1 MKKRIA
7 IIFFTEQG
15 GSLAG
20 KMLETFRNTEQ
31 FSDEECPE
39 SPEIILYRKMK
50 FPDCMNQGVV
60 DVSESL
66 HDWCASIFPVVD
78 ALIFIGASGIAVRTI
93 APFLVSKIKDPAV
106 LVADE
111 AGKHMISLL
120 SGHLGGGNEL
130 NRFLAERLGADP
142 VITTASDVR
151 GKLAIDVWAQKN
163 HLYITDL
170 TAAKAVAARIVNG
183 ETVPFCCEGRVSGQ
197 VPPELKRVDADTL
210 PEQDGAVIVSV
221 RNKQISDRIQTDEQG
236 MFRAK
241 ESEGTD
247 AAAKKCGNLHLV
259 PRAVILG
266 IGCKKGKSAEE
277 IRKFV
282 FSLLREQKVAPQSIC
297 KIASIDLKAKEAG
310 LKAFAEEL
318 AVPFVTFS
326 AEKLNELPGEYTS
339 SAFVSSVTGA
349 DNVCERAAMAA
360 VDSGEREGARFLC
373 RKAAG
378 NGVTAALLEQP
389 WEVFFE

>member
-1 MKKRIA
+1 M
-7 IIFFTEQG
+7 
-15 GSLAG
+15 
-20 KMLETFRNTEQ
+20 
-31 FSDEECPE
+31 
-39 SPEIILYRKMK
+39 
-50 FPDCMNQGVV
+50 
-60 DVSESL
+60 
-66 HDWCASIFPVVD
+66 
-78 ALIFIGASGIAVRTI
+78 
-93 APFLVSKIKDPAV
+93 
-106 LVADE
+106 VADD
-111 AGKHMISLL
+111 AGTHVISLL

-130 NRFLAERLGADP
+130 TRFLAERLGADP

-170 TAAKAVAARIVNG
+170 KAAKAVAARIVNG
-183 ETVPFCCEGRVSGQ
+183 ETVPFYCEGCVSGE
-197 VPPELKRVDADTL
+197 VPPELKRVDTDTL
-210 PEQDGAVIVSV
+210 SDQDGAVIVSV
-221 RNKQISDRIQTDEQG
+221 RNSVRN
-236 MFRAK
+236 
-241 ESEGTD
+241 
-247 AAAKKCGNLHLV
+247 NLHLV

-266 IGCKKGKSAEE
+266 IGCKKGKSVEE

-318 AVPFVTFS
+318 DVPFVTFS

-339 SAFVSSVTGA
+339 SAFVSSVTGV

-360 VDSGEREGARFLC
+360 LDSGEWEGARFLC

-389 WEVFFE
+389 WEVFFEQKICSGHRNPGISEAYK